1 MKKLVVAVLMAA
13 LTSAALPAPVIG
25 EPVKKTELVALDGRR
40 VDDMQLHYDFDAA
53 WVVDTQHVLYRD
65 VRRAYYLVTLKEACP
80 PLGIRSMDFNFYPGW
95 SRQLRTSDSYEIRP
109 EAGSRC
115 DVARIENMDDAKA
128 DPLRDAARRRV
139 W

>member
-1 MKKLVVAVLMAA
+1 MKKLVALSLMAA

-25 EPVKKTELVALDGRR
+25 EPVKKTELVALDGKR
-40 VDDMQLHYDFDAA
+40 VDDMPLRDDFDAA

-65 VRRAYYLVTLKEACP
+65 DRRAYYLVTLKEACP
-80 PLGIRSMDFNFYPGW
+80 PLGIRSMDFNFHPGW
-95 SRQLRTSDSYEIRP
+95 LRQLRASDSYEIRP

-115 DVARIENMDDAKA
+115 DVARIEKVDDAKA
-128 DPLRDAARRRV
+128 DPLRDAAYRRA